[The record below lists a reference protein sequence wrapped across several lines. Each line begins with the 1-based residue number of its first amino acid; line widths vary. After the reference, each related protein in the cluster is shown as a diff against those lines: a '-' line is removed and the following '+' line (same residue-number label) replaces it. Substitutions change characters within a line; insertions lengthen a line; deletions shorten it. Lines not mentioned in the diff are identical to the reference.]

1 MRKYNGKPNLD
12 IREGFTEEN
21 NILNDTMITRICLL
35 CCLLFKKMFI
45 DFSDRGRERET
56 STGCLPGIKLA
67 TQVCTLTRNQ
77 TPNLLVYGMTL
88 QQVEPHQPGLFAF
101 NVNEA

>member
-35 CCLLFKKMFI
+35 CCLLFKK
-45 DFSDRGRERET
+45 
-56 STGCLPGIKLA
+56 
-67 TQVCTLTRNQ
+67 N
-77 TPNLLVYGMTL
+77 VY
-88 QQVEPHQPGLFAF
+88 
-101 NVNEA
+101 